1 MFSSRDLH
9 HAPYT
14 HKSGSFD
21 PALGHLSL
29 LFGTRMRRKR
39 IPGHGMSIKP
49 ALSGFLSQ
57 SNSVVDFIQR
67 SSALWTDLIYSQKIM
82 KKMLN
87 AFKASTSRLQK
98 LAC

>member
-29 LFGTRMRRKR
+29 LFGTRMRKKGFQDTTC
-39 IPGHGMSIKP
+39 PLN
-49 ALSGFLSQ
+49 LSSMGF
-57 SNSVVDFIQR
+57 
-67 SSALWTDLIYSQKIM
+67 Y
-82 KKMLN
+82 
-87 AFKASTSRLQK
+87 FKATALLTLSRG
-98 LAC
+98 AIVFNASSFIS